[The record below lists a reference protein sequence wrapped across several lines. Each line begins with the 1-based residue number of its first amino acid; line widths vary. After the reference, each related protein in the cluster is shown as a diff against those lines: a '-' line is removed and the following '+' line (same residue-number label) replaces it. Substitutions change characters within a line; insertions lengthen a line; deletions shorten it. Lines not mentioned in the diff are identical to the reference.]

1 MGGNIS
7 IAYRMSGFGLFS
19 FVCTKCLAPEIQ
31 SLGARGQE
39 HPNRGSAHGPFLG
52 GEGLPRRAQWVWSA
66 LLARLAVCLGQ
77 QLLWGPLGHGSLCS
91 WLEFL
96 SLKNSH
102 LPWERL
108 STLLQALGP
117 ESRKGVLGQ
126 LNCPAPLTA
135 VKTIDSS
142 QSEGCYGSRIA
153 AGRQDVQWQFTRP
166 RLVGYS

>member
-31 SLGARGQE
+31 SLGSRGQE

-117 ESRKGVLGQ
+117 ESRKGNPRPAQ
-126 LNCPAPLTA
+126 LPCTS
-135 VKTIDSS
+135 DSS
-142 QSEGCYGSRIA
+142 QDHRFLSE
-153 AGRQDVQWQFTRP
+153 
-166 RLVGYS
+166 